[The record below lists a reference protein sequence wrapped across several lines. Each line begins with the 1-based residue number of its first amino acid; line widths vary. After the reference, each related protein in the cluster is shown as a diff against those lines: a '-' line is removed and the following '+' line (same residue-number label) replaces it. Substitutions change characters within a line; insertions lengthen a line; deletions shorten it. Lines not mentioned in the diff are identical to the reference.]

1 MLAVVDCRIPDS
13 VASGLIALG
22 YHPLRLPPHPS
33 LPTPIA
39 SHPDMLLFFAP
50 DAILCTVSYARIA
63 HKELQQISMHL
74 QKPIVTI
81 DEDYGSMYPHDVL
94 LNAAVVGR
102 HLLCNPKS
110 VSATPLSIYAES
122 IVAVRQGYTKCA
134 TLPVG
139 KNALITAD
147 PSIAT
152 AAGRF
157 GIEVLQIAQGAIR
170 LVGYDYGFIGGC
182 ASFSPYKTTD
192 TIFFCGDVSLHP
204 NAESI
209 RDFCIRHGYRTHS
222 LGKDPLTDVGTLFL
236 I

>member
-1 MLAVVDCRIPDS
+1 MKKW
-13 VASGLIALG
+13 IALILTLVMVVG
-22 YHPLRLPPHPS
+22 ACPLVLAANAGDACVVLGADLTDEQIADVYKHFTLTRGELP
-33 LPTPIA
+33 
-39 SHPDMLLFFAP
+39 
-50 DAILCTVSYARIA
+50 
-63 HKELQQISMHL
+63 EL
-74 QKPIVTI
+74 KVTI
-81 DEDYGSMYPHDVL
+81 DEERARLGEYISADKIGSYSLSCVFIRVLPEGEGVSIDTHNIDWCTADMY
-94 LNAAVVGR
+94 
-102 HLLCNPKS
+102 
-110 VSATPLSIYAES
+110 
-122 IVAVRQGYTKCA
+122 
-134 TLPVG
+134 

-147 PSIAT
+147 SSIAT